1 MKIGVLMYKK
11 LLILSFLLFFTF
23 SLTAQNSEE
32 EVTNFFNEYWGLMQK
47 GDIAQSI
54 DYVYPKL
61 FDFVPREVFENL
73 TETSI
78 AGISFR
84 DVKINKLSKTITEGN
99 EAFTLIDYSY
109 SMNVLVK
116 DLISPEDSIN
126 TDQDLIEYI
135 DIMDSLYKITYG
147 KKNVV
152 LNKEKAEFSIFLKR
166 QLIVVNDL
174 TKSSSAFSLLEIKE
188 ESMGFYEKLFP
199 SIVMK
204 KLIK

>member
-1 MKIGVLMYKK
+1 MYKK